1 MMQNLILNKIEII
14 YQTDKDYYFTC
25 KIIELDNKDI
35 IFSYDN
41 LIYIY
46 INNNNYEE
54 EYYIEEKKY
63 INDIKKLSGN
73 KFMIIEDKGIQIC
86 YLNEET
92 KNYELSFQLNV
103 FKDNLSDYVSLSHIY
118 EINEKEFF

>member
-1 MMQNLILNKIEII
+1 MQNLILNKIEII

-54 EYYIEEKKY
+54 AYYREEKKY